1 MENNAIFGN
10 TGFVGSYLTKFYRF
24 QHLYNSLNINES
36 INKEFNMIYVS
47 CIPAVKWYANKNP
60 EEDQKVIQNLIN
72 IFKTIKTEKVI
83 LISTI
88 DVYNNINN
96 SSNEETK
103 INHEL
108 NHTYGKNRYL
118 FEKELQEIFDNVYII
133 RLPALFGKGLKKNII
148 YDLLNN
154 NNIERIPVNSSFQW
168 YNLEWLKNHIEVCLN
183 NKLKVCNLFTEPV
196 ETKNILSLKYFKN
209 FNFDSNSTK
218 RFEYNC
224 KTVNHKY
231 FQSGKNGY
239 IMSKEEVLSSL
250 MKYLHNKFNETK
262 FKLCVSN
269 ISNNSLINLQYYTL
283 LKHYGINFI
292 EVAPTKIGE
301 WNKLFEHNKQN
312 ILEKELNIINK
323 FNITCYSFQGIT
335 YKLTNN
341 IFGDKNERD
350 NLYNHLTKV
359 IDLALKNNIRN
370 LVFGCPRNRKIL
382 NKVCD
387 NDKVFITFFRK
398 LGEYIGGNDLVISIE
413 NNSKKYNCNYLNTI
427 KEVGEIVRKINNK
440 NIRMM
445 IDIGNCI
452 MENDNL
458 NNILIY
464 KDLINHIHISMPFM
478 KQFIGYNK
486 QEYNK
491 FIGLLRNINY
501 DKVISLEMLSSK
513 ENELSDINK
522 SLNNFVTIFQ

>member
-1 MENNAIFGN
+1 MENNAIFGY

-24 QHLYNSLNINES
+24 QYLYNSSNIKES
-36 INKEFNMIYVS
+36 VNKEFNIIYIS

-60 EEDQKVIQNLIN
+60 EEDQQVIQNLIK
-72 IFKTIKTEKVI
+72 IFKTIEAEKVI

-88 DVYNNINN
+88 DVYDNINN
-96 SSNEETK
+96 SSNEKTK

-118 FEKELQEIFDNVYII
+118 FEREIQNIFDDVYII
-133 RLPALFGKGLKKNII
+133 RLPALFGKDLKKNII

-154 NNIERIPVNSSFQW
+154 NNTERIPVNSSFQW
-168 YNLEWLKNHIEVCLN
+168 YNLEWLKDHIEVCLS
-183 NKLKVCNLFTEPV
+183 NKLKVCNLFTEPL
-196 ETKNILSLKYFKN
+196 ETKEILSLKYFKDFN
-209 FNFDSNSTK
+209 FNNNPAK
-218 RFEYNC
+218 RLEYNC
-224 KTVNHKY
+224 KTVNNKY

-250 MKYLHNKFNETK
+250 GKYLHNEFNKTK
-262 FKLCVSN
+262 YKLCISN
-269 ISNNSLINLQYYTL
+269 ISNNSLNNLQYYSL

-292 EVAPTKIGE
+292 EIAPTKFGE
-301 WNKLFEHNKQN
+301 WNELFKCN
-312 ILEKELNIINK
+312 ILEKELNIMKK
-323 FNITCYSFQGIT
+323 FNITGYSFQSIT
-335 YKLTNN
+335 YKFTSN
-341 IFGDKNERD
+341 IFGNENESN

-370 LVFGCPRNRKIL
+370 LVFGCPRNRKVL
-382 NKVCD
+382 NKD
-387 NDKVFITFFRK
+387 YNNDKVFIAFFKK
-398 LGEYIGGNDLVISIE
+398 LGKYIGDNNLMISIE

-427 KEVGEIVRKINNK
+427 KEVGEIVIKINHK

-445 IDIGNCI
+445 VDIGNCI

-458 NNILIY
+458 NDILIY

-478 KQFIGYNK
+478 KQFISYNK
-486 QEYNK
+486 EEYNK
-491 FIGLLRNINY
+491 FIGLLRNIDYN
-501 DKVISLEMLSSK
+501 KVISLEMLSSE
-513 ENELSDINK
+513 ENELSNINK